1 MSNRDNQQQPGV
13 APGDWKRELTN
24 LLQLKGRVSAGK
36 RTPKPISD
44 RTLDAREA
52 ILFMCMRQVR
62 GLGYDIK
69 SVYSLRG
76 RHVEALVEK
85 WKTEGVGAG
94 AIQNRLAILRALS
107 KWIGKEGM
115 VLPTRHYALDNPERL
130 RRRTS
135 AKEDKSWSAKGIDP
149 EKVFAAVTGKDQYVA
164 MQLRLMEA
172 FALRREE
179 AIQFK
184 PNKCH
189 EGDQLRV
196 RDGTKGGR
204 ERMIRI
210 TNDKQ
215 REVLDQA
222 KRIVTRWDGAVAEPG
237 RTLKQNLNRFDYI
250 MGCVGLTKDGLGVTS
265 HGLRHQRL
273 NDLFEEVAGVPSP
286 VRQMSE
292 ASGPVVIV
300 KGDATKWKQALQI
313 VSNTAGHSAIY
324 KGAAYTGSARSVK
337 RPGKP
342 RLDWTAGKTTSDTT
356 ITLVD
361 VSLDCP
367 GPALDGTH
375 AHPVQSIPD
384 SGASRPSLENISVAF
399 VAEHGGRQPESDQDD
414 HHAG

>member
-1 MSNRDNQQQPGV
+1 MSNQDNQQQPRV

-24 LLQLKGRVSAGK
+24 LLQMKGRVSSGK

-135 AKEDKSWSAKGIDP
+135 AKEDKSWSAKGIDC
-149 EKVFAAVTGKDQYVA
+149 EKVFAAVAGEDQYVA

-172 FALRREE
+172 FGLRREE

-184 PNKCH
+184 PHKCH

-204 ERMIRI
+204 EQMIRI

-215 REVLDQA
+215 REVLDEA
-222 KRIVTRWDGAVAEPG
+222 KRVVTRWDGAVAEPG

-250 MGCVGLTKDGLGVTS
+250 MRRVGLTKDGLGITS

-273 NDLFEEVAGVPSP
+273 NDIFEEVAGVPSP
-286 VRQMSE
+286 VRQMSK
-292 ASGPVVIV
+292 ADGTAVIY
-300 KGDATKWKQALQI
+300 KGDPLKWKQALQT
-313 VSNTAGHSAIY
+313 VSNTAGHRRTHISF
-324 KGAAYTGSARSVK
+324 AYVGSDRSVK
-337 RPGKP
+337 RPGTTRPGKP
-342 RLDWTAGKTTSDTT
+342 RLNWTAGLETGLAVPVAADPITRAPSTPNRETSRPP
-356 ITLVD
+356 LND
-361 VSLDCP
+361 VSVAYVLGAAPLDA
-367 GPALDGTH
+367 GVTGR
-375 AHPVQSIPD
+375 
-384 SGASRPSLENISVAF
+384 ASD
-399 VAEHGGRQPESDQDD
+399 QDQDD

>member
-1 MSNRDNQQQPGV
+1 MSNQDKQSYV
-13 APGDWKRELTN
+13 APGDWKRELMN
-24 LLQLKGRVSAGK
+24 LIQLKGRVSSGK
-36 RTPKPISD
+36 GVIKPISN
-44 RTLDAREA
+44 RTLTARED

-62 GLGYDIK
+62 EMGYDIK

-94 AIQNRLAILRALS
+94 AIQNRLSTLRALS
-107 KWIGKEGM
+107 KWIGKDGM

-130 RRRTS
+130 RRKTS
-135 AKEDKSWSAKGIDP
+135 AQEDKSWSAKGLDR
-149 EKVFAAVTGKDQYVA
+149 EKIFELVGTEDHYVA
-164 MQLRLMEA
+164 MQLRLMDA
-172 FALRREE
+172 FAMRREE
-179 AIQFK
+179 AIQFR
-184 PNKCH
+184 PHKCH

-215 REVLDQA
+215 REVLEQA
-222 KRIVTRWDGAVAEPG
+222 KRVVTRWDGAVAEPG

-250 MGCVGLTKDGLGVTS
+250 MRRVGLTKDGLGVTS

-286 VRQMSE
+286 VRQMFE

-342 RLDWTAGKTTSDTT
+342 RLDWTAGKATGDTAS
-356 ITLVD
+356 TLVE
-361 VSLDCP
+361 VRLDCP
-367 GPALDGTH
+367 GPALDGAP
-375 AHPVQSIPD
+375 AHPIQSIPD
-384 SGASRPSLENISVAF
+384 SEASRPSLENISVSF
-399 VAEHGGRQPESDQDD
+399 VAEHGGSQPESDQDD